1 MYRKCYGRLYMYADP
16 DLHGQDFLL
25 LFIKFHHQKPIAS
38 PTCAYWLHVGHFNFM
53 NFYDSQANNL
63 C

>member
-1 MYRKCYGRLYMYADP
+1 MYADP
-16 DLHGQDFLL
+16 NLHGQDFLL